1 MMTEKIVM
9 LMAFGAIKEQTHKF
23 VISLVLL
30 ENRRTSFTLLAI
42 TLAEKERRRIYIYI
56 ICIYIHIYKY
66 IELAQ
71 NKKCLCTID
80 NCCQKT
86 DK

>member
-30 ENRRTSFTLLAI
+30 ENRRTSFTLLTI
-42 TLAEKERRRIYIYI
+42 TLAEKERRRIIYNMYIYS
-56 ICIYIHIYKY
+56 YIQIHRISTKS
-66 IELAQ
+66 EMLMHH
-71 NKKCLCTID
+71 
-80 NCCQKT
+80 
-86 DK
+86 